1 MMLRSRGILRY
12 AVPFTSLW
20 LLSACAENDR
30 PQPLTDVD
38 AVSIPSAD
46 VNNQQN
52 TNIANPT
59 LVIPATNE
67 VSPGDALT
75 LVWSEEF
82 DGPQIDPE
90 TWFFATGDG
99 SEVGLPGGWGN
110 NELQYYLPDNAMIVN
125 GVLQITARR
134 ETVAGG
140 FGYTSARIN
149 TEDRFAFQYGRIEAN
164 IKLPA
169 GQGIWP
175 AFWMLSQDSDYL
187 CTAFPS
193 QNDGEDA
200 CRWAAIGE
208 IDIVEAVN
216 IGATGGNEIFGTIH
230 YGGEFPYN
238 TSTET
243 RFTPT
248 ADVAEN
254 FHRYA
259 VEWDAD
265 EIRWYFDG
273 ELYAV
278 QNSWFSTADNGGPGA
293 PFNQPFH
300 ILLNVAVGGNFPG
313 PPDGTTPFPV
323 TMEVDWVRVYSGEPD

>member
-1 MMLRSRGILRY
+1 MMLRSRGMLRY
-12 AVPFTSLW
+12 AVPFASL
-20 LLSACAENDR
+20 LLVSACSENDR
-30 PQPLTDVD
+30 PQPLTDLDVID
-38 AVSIPSAD
+38 IPAAD
-46 VNNQQN
+46 INNQQN
-52 TNIANPT
+52 QNIASPT
-59 LVIPATNE
+59 LFIPATNE
-67 VSPGDALT
+67 VSPGDDLT

-82 DGPQIDPE
+82 DGPEIDPE

-134 ETVAGG
+134 ETAGG
-140 FGYTSARIN
+140 LDYTSARIN

-216 IGATGGNEIFGTIH
+216 LDGTGENEIFGTIH

-243 RFTPT
+243 KFTPT
-248 ADVAEN
+248 ADVTDN

-313 PPDGTTPFPV
+313 SPNGTTPFPV
-323 TMEVDWVRVYSGEPD
+323 TMEVDWVRVYSGEP